1 MSKWHGGKGSA
12 PRKGNNQKQYE
23 DNWERIFAKK
33 SQLDYSIYTDYD
45 HREETVKLFSDL
57 TDTEQ
62 AFHKMGNTTQWQVYC
77 TALKY
82 VKQAEDLQ
90 DEMDSGNWPPIKLQ
104 KDTK

>member
-12 PRKGNNQKQYE
+12 PRKSNNQKQYE

-33 SQLDYSIYTDYD
+33 PQLDYSIYTDYD

-90 DEMDSGNWPPIKLQ
+90 DEMDSGNWPPIKLE